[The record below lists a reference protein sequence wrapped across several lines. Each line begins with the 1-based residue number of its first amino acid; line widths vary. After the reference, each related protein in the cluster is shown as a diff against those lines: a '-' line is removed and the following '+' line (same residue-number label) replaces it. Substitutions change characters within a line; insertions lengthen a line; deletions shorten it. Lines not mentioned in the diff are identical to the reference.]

1 MSATLIENDLLHYE
15 VLGRGRPIIFLHSW
29 VGSWRYWVPT
39 MQTISMNFRTY
50 AIDLWGFGD
59 SAKNQKYSLDEQVT
73 LVNQFIEQLGIIK
86 VAFVCHG
93 LGALVALKF
102 AQLNPE
108 SVDRLMAVSFPFSEK
123 IIDNKLIHNQPAS
136 LVDWL
141 FNRNPDFDAIR
152 ADASK
157 NDPNVIESSIKSLDI
172 VNYSNLWQNQTVNCL
187 FVNSTID
194 PIISPPSNEI
204 ISSLNI
210 NSQLITFTQSGHFPM
225 VDESSKF
232 NRLLVDFLEL
242 EQGASP
248 RQLQLK
254 EEWKRRVR

>member
-15 VLGRGRPIIFLHSW
+15 VIGRGRPIIFLHSW
-29 VGSWRYWVPT
+29 VGTWRYWVTT
-39 MQTISMNFRTY
+39 MQTASMKFRTY
-50 AIDLWGFGD
+50 AIDLWGIGD
-59 SAKNQKYSLDEQVT
+59 SAKNHKYSVDEQVK
-73 LVNQFIEQLGIIK
+73 LVSQFIEHLGIIK

-93 LGALVALKF
+93 LGALVALKY

-123 IIDNKLIHNQPAS
+123 LIDSKLIQSQPTS

-141 FNRNPDFDAIR
+141 FKRGPDFDAVR
-152 ADASK
+152 ADAAK
-157 NDPNVIESSIKSLDI
+157 NDPDVIPASISSMEIDSFAD
-172 VNYSNLWQNQTVNCL
+172 LWQNQKVNCL
-187 FVNSTID
+187 FVNSSLD
-194 PIISPPSNEI
+194 PIINPPSIEN
-204 ISSLNI
+204 ISSLNS
-210 NSQLITFTQSGHFPM
+210 NSHIVNFNQSGHFPM
-225 VDESSKF
+225 IDESSKF

-242 EQGASP
+242 EPGESP